1 MNLERMYMIFK
12 DEYGKYQIG
21 LNKKNIN
28 GEWEKAYFPVKFK
41 KGVDLED
48 KTKIY
53 IKDYWFDFYNWEHD
67 GKKGTKFYFFINDFE
82 IAEQIQKEESKEQK
96 IDPYAEMGKQ
106 VAMEEYEIDESSLPF

>member
-41 KGVDLED
+41 KDVELED

-67 GKKGTKFYFFINDFE
+67 GKKGTKFYFFINDFSTVE
-82 IAEQIQKEESKEQK
+82 DKSEELKKDTNVKSIEFS
-96 IDPYAEMGKQ
+96 
-106 VAMEEYEIDESSLPF
+106 DEDLKRFENDDLESQLPF